1 MTALCHTPPRRRQTG
16 GVNMLLVSLAGLA
29 ALSITANNLGA
40 INSTQESNLSF
51 HANTAASTEAWRGVE
66 IFRMYLEAAGNNLAV
81 NDQLT
86 VTDVSSL
93 KASISAIQQKAANGT
108 WQDTATIDS
117 SKDYRVRLSITGSGN
132 IAGAQRAIETIYQVS
147 APSSGGGGSSGG
159 TLKLESVSIHS
170 NLDLQG
176 GIDIKGGTSANF
188 MVDGNADLSGSVTG
202 INELCATGDVTIRS
216 GIEVTRVCSNKSV
229 TIAQGAEVAKI
240 VAIGQVNLNSGS
252 ASVGDVH
259 SNADVVFNGGGV
271 NATSVN
277 ASGNVKVLGGNARV
291 TGTLNAEGN
300 VQWTNRNSASTINAN
315 GNVEYRGNGAATINS
330 RGNVTL
336 LAGDS
341 LVANVFALGWVDIY
355 STWNSGISNQ
365 LRGAS
370 WVNWLTGE
378 GAIIGDGIVKG
389 EIKGVRP
396 TAYQP
401 VINIRQD
408 SNLVVDVPL
417 VIVPKITPIVMTRPN
432 IDVNEFKA
440 SANYVFFYENGKQR
454 VTVRN
459 VDGIDDGTYFIASYT
474 TNNKNDY
481 LCTELNAQG
490 KCSKPTTPGKTL
502 CMGFGS
508 GNACFDQSSAGNWAF
523 NGQSMA
529 PGTAWFEGNL
539 KLANG
544 TFINTFLA
552 SGNITVAQGSVKIYS
567 PNYLGYAG
575 VCTDSKG
582 VVNTD
587 TRLAGIRPKD
597 YCQGGT
603 YTSSPLGNIALMAG
617 SYSGTNYVG
626 GDITLGASNKIYGT
640 IMAGGLLKTSGS
652 TTIVGA
658 LVVANTPKS
667 SASTTIQG
675 GVTVDLSSIPST
687 FSPDVAPCSGT
698 NCGSSGGGSGSSTP
712 SAEAL
717 WSRYL

>member
-1 MTALCHTPPRRRQTG
+1 MKPFSPIASRRRQFG
-16 GVNMLLVSLAGLA
+16 GANMLLVSLAGLA
-29 ALSITANNLGA
+29 ALTITASNLGS

-51 HANTAASTEAWRGVE
+51 HANTAASSEAWRGVE
-66 IFRMYLEAAGNNLAV
+66 IFRLYVEAAGSGLAV
-81 NDQLT
+81 NDKLT
-86 VTDVSSL
+86 VTDEPSL
-93 KASISAIQQKAANGT
+93 NASVTSIQQKAANGT
-108 WQDTATIDS
+108 WQSVATIDS
-117 SKDYRVRLSITGSGN
+117 TKDYRVRLNITGSGN
-132 IAGAQRAIETIYQVS
+132 IAGAQRAIETIYQVT
-147 APSSGGGGSSGG
+147 APSGGGGGGGGG
-159 TLKLESVSIHS
+159 TLQLETVSIHS
-170 NLDLQG
+170 NLELQG
-176 GIDIKGGTSANF
+176 GINIKGGSSANF
-188 MVDGNADLSGSVTG
+188 TVDGNANLSGSVTG
-202 INELCATGDVTIRS
+202 INELCATGDITIQS

-229 TIAQGAEVAKI
+229 TISQGATVTKI

-271 NATSVN
+271 NATTVN

-365 LRGAS
+365 LRGGS
-370 WVNWLTGE
+370 WVNWVAGKST
-378 GAIIGDGIVKG
+378 IGDGIVKG
-389 EIKGVRP
+389 TIKGTTP
-396 TAYQP
+396 KSWEP

-417 VIVPKITPIVMTRPN
+417 VVVPKITPVVLARPN
-432 IDVNEFKA
+432 IDVNEFKE

-502 CMGFGS
+502 CMGFGT

-529 PGTAWFEGNL
+529 PGTAWFDGNL

-552 SGNITVAQGSVKIYS
+552 TGNISVAQGSVKIYS
-567 PNYLGYAG
+567 PNYVGYAG
-575 VCTDSKG
+575 VCTDNKG
-582 VVNTD
+582 VISTD
-587 TRLAGIRPKD
+587 SRLAGIKPKD

-640 IMAGGLLKTSGS
+640 IMAGGLLKTTGS

-667 SASTTIQG
+667 TASTTIQG
-675 GVTVDLSSIPST
+675 GVTVDLSSLPST
-687 FSPDVAPCSGT
+687 FSPDEAPCM
-698 NCGSSGGGSGSSTP
+698 GSDCNNPGPGSSTP
-712 SAEAL
+712 TAEAL